1 MNVDF
6 IRIAGRSVRVTSLK
20 ENQSTGSLTLV
31 VIARGSVDR
40 RQLSELLASGPVLV
54 EVPDRAPQRMGVTA
68 VDERVV
74 GAGERAITR
83 FSIEL
88 TPVSASPDREAVTEP
103 DDPLAAR
110 LDRIEAS
117 LQEILAILRKP

>member
-1 MNVDF
+1 MSVDF

-20 ENQSTGSLTLV
+20 DDTDTGALTLV

-40 RQLSELLASGPVLV
+40 RQLSELLTSSPVLV
-54 EVPDRAPQRMGVTA
+54 EVPDRSPHLMDVTA

-74 GAGERAITR
+74 GTGERAITR
-83 FSIEL
+83 FSIGLAPATTTSDLE
-88 TPVSASPDREAVTEP
+88 DVTGTDE
-103 DDPLAAR
+103 PLAAR

-117 LQEILAILRKP
+117 LQEILTILRRP

>member
-1 MNVDF
+1 MSVDF

-20 ENQSTGSLTLV
+20 ESADTGELTLV

-40 RQLSELLASGPVLV
+40 RQLSELLASTPVLV
-54 EVPDRAPQRMGVTA
+54 EVPDGPPHLMDVTA
-68 VDERVV
+68 VDEKIV
-74 GAGERAITR
+74 GTGERAITR

-88 TPVSASPDREAVTEP
+88 GLASAVPARENANAP

-117 LQEILAILRKP
+117 LQEILSILRRP

>member
-1 MNVDF
+1 MSVDF

-20 ENQSTGSLTLV
+20 ESADTGELTLV

-40 RQLSELLASGPVLV
+40 RQLSELLASTPVLV
-54 EVPDRAPQRMGVTA
+54 EVPDGPPHLMDVTA
-68 VDERVV
+68 VDEKIV
-74 GAGERAITR
+74 GTGERAITR

-88 TPVSASPDREAVTEP
+88 ALASAVPAREDANAP

-117 LQEILAILRKP
+117 LQEILSILRRP

>member
-54 EVPDRAPQRMGVTA
+54 EVPDRSPQRMGVTA

-88 TPVSASPDREAVTEP
+88 TPVSATPEREDITAP

-110 LDRIEAS
+110 LDRIESS
-117 LQEILAILRKP
+117 LQEILAILRRP

>member
-1 MNVDF
+1 MSVDF

-20 ENQSTGSLTLV
+20 EDPDTGALTLV

-40 RQLSELLASGPVLV
+40 RQLSELLTSSPVLV
-54 EVPDRAPQRMGVTA
+54 EVPDRSPHPMDVTA

-74 GAGERAITR
+74 GTGERAITR
-83 FSIEL
+83 FSIDL
-88 TPVSASPDREAVTEP
+88 APAATSNLV
-103 DDPLAAR
+103 DDTGTDEPLAAR

-117 LQEILAILRKP
+117 LQEILAILRRP

>member
-1 MNVDF
+1 MSVDF

-20 ENQSTGSLTLV
+20 EDTDTGALTLV

-40 RQLSELLASGPVLV
+40 RQLSELLASSPVLV
-54 EVPDRAPQRMGVTA
+54 EVPDRPPHLMDVTA

-88 TPVSASPDREAVTEP
+88 APASAVAAREDANAP

-117 LQEILAILRKP
+117 LQEILSILRRR

>member
-6 IRIAGRSVRVTSLK
+6 ITIAGRSVRVTSLK
-20 ENQSTGSLTLV
+20 EDEATSSLTLI

-40 RQLSELLASGPVLV
+40 RQLSELLASDPVLV
-54 EVPDRAPQRMGVTA
+54 EVPDRSPQLMDVTA

-74 GAGERAITR
+74 GTGERAITR

-88 TPVSASPDREAVTEP
+88 APASASPDREAVTAP
-103 DDPLAAR
+103 DDPLSAR

-117 LQEILAILRKP
+117 LQEILALLRRL